1 MVCSNSNAP
10 IYYSNLPILLM
21 RITKVT
27 TKTGDMGETGLAN
40 GERVSKNNPRIH
52 AIGSLDK
59 LNSFI
64 GWTRVDAEKDIDN
77 VLEAIQQDLFNIG
90 AELAVPDIEMNLFN
104 NSRLDWL
111 DNQTDI
117 YNQQLPPLD
126 EFILPGGTEL
136 ASRLHITRSE
146 CRETERYIINLS
158 EQEFVSDLHKKYLNR
173 LSDLLFNL
181 SRIVAL
187 EKGVSEISW
196 EYNK

>member
-1 MVCSNSNAP
+1 
-10 IYYSNLPILLM
+10 M

-40 GERVSKNNPRIH
+40 GERVSKNSPRIH
-52 AIGSLDK
+52 AMGSLDK

-64 GWTRVDAEKDIDN
+64 GWTRVNADENINN

-90 AELAVPDIEMNLFN
+90 GELAIPDVEMNLFN

-111 DNQTDI
+111 DKQTEL

-136 ASRLHITRSE
+136 ASRLHITRAE
-146 CRETERYIINLS
+146 CRETERYIICLS

-173 LSDLLFNL
+173 LSDFLFNL
-181 SRIVAL
+181 SRIVVL
-187 EKGVSEISW
+187 NQGVSEISW
-196 EYNK
+196 DYNK

>member
-1 MVCSNSNAP
+1 
-10 IYYSNLPILLM
+10 M

-40 GERVSKNNPRIH
+40 GERVSKNDPRIH

-111 DNQTDI
+111 DNQTDL

-136 ASRLHITRSE
+136 TSRLHITRSE
-146 CRETERYIINLS
+146 CREAERYIINLS

-181 SRIVAL
+181 ARIVAL
-187 EKGVSEISW
+187 AKGVSEISW

>member
-1 MVCSNSNAP
+1 
-10 IYYSNLPILLM
+10 M

-64 GWTRVDAEKDIDN
+64 GWTRVNAEKDIDN

-90 AELAVPDIEMNLFN
+90 AELAVPDVEMNLFN

-111 DNQTDI
+111 DNQTDL

-136 ASRLHITRSE
+136 ASRLHIARSE

-158 EQEFVSDLHKKYLNR
+158 DQEFVPVLHKKYLNR

-181 SRIVAL
+181 SRIVVL

>member
-1 MVCSNSNAP
+1 
-10 IYYSNLPILLM
+10 M

-40 GERVSKNNPRIH
+40 GERVSKNSPRIH
-52 AIGSLDK
+52 AMGSLDK

-64 GWTRVDAEKDIDN
+64 GWTRVNADENINN

-90 AELAVPDIEMNLFN
+90 GELAIPDVEMNLFN

-111 DNQTDI
+111 DKQTEL

-136 ASRLHITRSE
+136 ASRLHIARAE
-146 CRETERYIINLS
+146 CRETERYIIRLS

-173 LSDLLFNL
+173 LSDFLFNL
-181 SRIVAL
+181 SRIVVL
-187 EKGVSEISW
+187 NQGVSEISW
-196 EYNK
+196 DYNK

>member
-1 MVCSNSNAP
+1 
-10 IYYSNLPILLM
+10 M

-64 GWTRVDAEKDIDN
+64 GWTRVNAEKDIDN

-90 AELAVPDIEMNLFN
+90 AELAIPDVEMNLFN

-111 DNQTDI
+111 DKQTEL

-136 ASRLHITRSE
+136 ASRLHIARAE
-146 CRETERYIINLS
+146 CRETERYIICLS

-173 LSDLLFNL
+173 LSDFLFNL
-181 SRIVAL
+181 SRIVVL
-187 EKGVSEISW
+187 NQGVSEISW
-196 EYNK
+196 DYNK

>member
-1 MVCSNSNAP
+1 
-10 IYYSNLPILLM
+10 M

-40 GERVSKNNPRIH
+40 GERVSKNSPRIH
-52 AIGSLDK
+52 AMGSLDK

-64 GWTRVDAEKDIDN
+64 GWTRVNADENINN

-90 AELAVPDIEMNLFN
+90 GELAIPDIEMNLFN

-111 DNQTDI
+111 DKQTEL

-136 ASRLHITRSE
+136 ASRLHIARAE
-146 CRETERYIINLS
+146 CRETERYIICLS

-173 LSDLLFNL
+173 LSDFLFNL
-181 SRIVAL
+181 SRIVVL
-187 EKGVSEISW
+187 NQGVSEISW
-196 EYNK
+196 DYNK

>member
-1 MVCSNSNAP
+1 
-10 IYYSNLPILLM
+10 M

-40 GERVSKNNPRIH
+40 GERVSKNSPRIH
-52 AIGSLDK
+52 AMGSLDK

-64 GWTRVDAEKDIDN
+64 GWTRVNADENINN

-90 AELAVPDIEMNLFN
+90 GELAIPDVEMNLFN

-111 DNQTDI
+111 DKQTEL

-136 ASRLHITRSE
+136 ASRLHIARAE
-146 CRETERYIINLS
+146 CRETERYIICLS

-173 LSDLLFNL
+173 LSDFLFNL
-181 SRIVAL
+181 SRVVVL
-187 EKGVSEISW
+187 NQGVSEISW
-196 EYNK
+196 DYNK

>member
-1 MVCSNSNAP
+1 
-10 IYYSNLPILLM
+10 M

-90 AELAVPDIEMNLFN
+90 AELAVPDVEMNLIK

-111 DNQTDI
+111 DKQTDL

-136 ASRLHITRSE
+136 VSRLHITRSE

-181 SRIVAL
+181 ARIVAL

>member
-1 MVCSNSNAP
+1 
-10 IYYSNLPILLM
+10 M

-64 GWTRVDAEKDIDN
+64 GWTRVNAVKDIDN

-90 AELAVPDIEMNLFN
+90 AELAIPDIEMNLFN

-111 DNQTDI
+111 DNQTDL

-136 ASRLHITRSE
+136 ASRLHIARSE

-158 EQEFVSDLHKKYLNR
+158 EHEFVSDLHKKYLNR

-181 SRIVAL
+181 ARIVAL

>member
-1 MVCSNSNAP
+1 
-10 IYYSNLPILLM
+10 M

-40 GERVSKNNPRIH
+40 GERVSKNSPRIH
-52 AIGSLDK
+52 AMGSLDK

-64 GWTRVDAEKDIDN
+64 GWTRVNADENINN

-90 AELAVPDIEMNLFN
+90 GELAIPDVEMNLFN

-111 DNQTDI
+111 DKQTEL

-136 ASRLHITRSE
+136 ASRLHIARAE
-146 CRETERYIINLS
+146 CRETERYIICLS
-158 EQEFVSDLHKKYLNR
+158 EQELVSDLHKKYLNR
-173 LSDLLFNL
+173 LSDFLFNL
-181 SRIVAL
+181 SRIVVL
-187 EKGVSEISW
+187 NQGVSEISW
-196 EYNK
+196 DYNK

>member
-64 GWTRVDAEKDIDN
+64 GWTRVNVEKDIDN

-90 AELAVPDIEMNLFN
+90 AELAVQML
-104 NSRLDWL
+104 R
-111 DNQTDI
+111 
-117 YNQQLPPLD
+117 
-126 EFILPGGTEL
+126 
-136 ASRLHITRSE
+136 
-146 CRETERYIINLS
+146 
-158 EQEFVSDLHKKYLNR
+158 
-173 LSDLLFNL
+173 
-181 SRIVAL
+181 
-187 EKGVSEISW
+187 
-196 EYNK
+196 

>member
-1 MVCSNSNAP
+1 
-10 IYYSNLPILLM
+10 M

-64 GWTRVDAEKDIDN
+64 GWTRVNAEKDIDN
-77 VLEAIQQDLFNIG
+77 VLEAIQQDIFNIG
-90 AELAVPDIEMNLFN
+90 AELAVPDVEMNLFN

-111 DNQTDI
+111 DNQTEL

-136 ASRLHITRSE
+136 ASRLHIARSE

-181 SRIVAL
+181 SRIVVL

>member
-1 MVCSNSNAP
+1 
-10 IYYSNLPILLM
+10 M

-64 GWTRVDAEKDIDN
+64 GWTRVNAEKDIDN

-111 DNQTDI
+111 DNQTDL

-136 ASRLHITRSE
+136 ASRLHIARSE

-181 SRIVAL
+181 SRIVVL

>member
-1 MVCSNSNAP
+1 
-10 IYYSNLPILLM
+10 M

-64 GWTRVDAEKDIDN
+64 GWTRVNAEKDIDN

-90 AELAVPDIEMNLFN
+90 AELAVPDVEMNLFN

-111 DNQTDI
+111 DKQTEL

-136 ASRLHITRSE
+136 ASRLHIARAE
-146 CRETERYIINLS
+146 CRETERYIICLS

-173 LSDLLFNL
+173 LSDFLFNL
-181 SRIVAL
+181 SRIVVL
-187 EKGVSEISW
+187 NQGVSEISW
-196 EYNK
+196 DYNK

>member
-1 MVCSNSNAP
+1 
-10 IYYSNLPILLM
+10 M

-40 GERVSKNNPRIH
+40 GERVSKNSPRIH
-52 AIGSLDK
+52 AMGSLDK

-64 GWTRVDAEKDIDN
+64 GWTRVNADENINN

-90 AELAVPDIEMNLFN
+90 GELAIPDVEMNLFN

-111 DNQTDI
+111 DKQTEL

-126 EFILPGGTEL
+126 EFILPGGTKL
-136 ASRLHITRSE
+136 ASRLHIARAE
-146 CRETERYIINLS
+146 CRETERYIICLS

-173 LSDLLFNL
+173 LSDFLFNL
-181 SRIVAL
+181 SRIVVL
-187 EKGVSEISW
+187 NQGVSEISW
-196 EYNK
+196 DYNK